1 MTPSQADEASLGPE
15 YGEPTGDG
23 RIDGGVRIVDLG
35 LNPEV
40 GPTRGSWSRE
50 RSEVDDGGGTS
61 EREELRGTDES
72 HVGGTLVDYPN
83 AETQPSYRVYMSKS
97 YGRSG
102 VRPGGTYDQVR

>member
-1 MTPSQADEASLGPE
+1 MWGLNLLAGVLAIQPKLSQCQVPSPDARPLNPRVTPSQADEASLGPE

-50 RSEVDDGGGTS
+50 RSEVDD
-61 EREELRGTDES
+61 
-72 HVGGTLVDYPN
+72 
-83 AETQPSYRVYMSKS
+83 
-97 YGRSG
+97 
-102 VRPGGTYDQVR
+102 